1 MTSTNLSVNRYRLWG
16 RNESNNWPQNE
27 NYVLFKHFQNFSCFV

>member
-16 RNESNNWPQNE
+16 RN
-27 NYVLFKHFQNFSCFV
+27 